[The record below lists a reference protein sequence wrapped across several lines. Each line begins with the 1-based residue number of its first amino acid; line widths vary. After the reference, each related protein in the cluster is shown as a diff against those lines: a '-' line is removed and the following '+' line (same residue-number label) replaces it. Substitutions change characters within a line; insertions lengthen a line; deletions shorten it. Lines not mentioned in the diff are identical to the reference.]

1 GIQPNEERSLQM
13 RVKNKGNQ
21 ELIVEIDVECT
32 DSATACDG
40 WDAEIGGGGG
50 DLVMVSPYSD
60 ISFVIVINAPQD
72 ARQGESV
79 TFTVSASPK
88 TFADEGGEEYENA
101 IAELDLTMNVE
112 IQDIVLRIR
121 NEVLN
126 PSLPTL
132 VGAIVALLIVVL
144 GIQNRRNRRR
154 WVDEFDED
162 EFDEDDEFEID
173 DLEDIPPPIDADEDE
188 EDEFDL
194 DIELIDE

>member
-1 GIQPNEERSLQM
+1 M

-40 WDAEIGGGGG
+40 WDSEIGGGGG
-50 DLVMVSPYSD
+50 DLVMVQPYSD

-88 TFADEGGEEYENA
+88 TFADEGGDEYENA
-101 IAELDLTMNVE
+101 RSELDITMNVE
-112 IQDIVLRIR
+112 IQDVILRIR

-126 PSLPTL
+126 PSSVTL
-132 VGAIVALLIVVL
+132 ISAIVTLLIVVL
-144 GIQNRRNRRR
+144 GIQNRRNRSR
-154 WVDEFDED
+154 WIDEFDD
-162 EFDEDDEFEID
+162 EEVDYEDDFDID
-173 DLEDIPPPIDADEDE
+173 DLDDLPPSILEEGDE
-188 EDEFDL
+188 EDEFDM
-194 DIELIDE
+194 DIELIDDLDD

>member
-1 GIQPNEERSLQM
+1 
-13 RVKNKGNQ
+13 
-21 ELIVEIDVECT
+21 
-32 DSATACDG
+32 
-40 WDAEIGGGGG
+40 
-50 DLVMVSPYSD
+50 MVSPYSD

-154 WVDEFDED
+154 WVDEFDDD

-173 DLEDIPPPIDADEDE
+173 DLDDIPPPIDADEDE